1 MRWKLSISQVDDSE
15 LDLGVLAAEANV
27 MGADV
32 IPRAEHLLAH
42 RRSHEEPASRDE
54 SFGTATLDS

>member
-1 MRWKLSISQVDDSE
+1 VRWKVSISGVDDSE
-15 LDLGVLAAEANV
+15 LDLDVLAAEASV

-42 RRSHEEPASRDE
+42 RRSHEEPVSRDE
-54 SFGTATLDS
+54 SFGAATLDS